1 MKKRLFAALLCAAMS
16 VSLMASC
23 GNGGSSS
30 SSSSSAGSDSSAEND
45 LRESQLVTLDVV
57 TMSSGKNE
65 PDIGMVED
73 EMNKILEEK
82 FNCNVN
88 LTFISYANYV
98 EQTSLMLS
106 SGQDADLLAIYMVPL
121 PTCAN
126 AGQIIPLDDL
136 LDKYGQG
143 IKEQL
148 GDYVKCGQVGDS
160 IYGVTTARDLANSQ
174 GFAYIKSVAD
184 EVGFD
189 ASSIKTLDDLER
201 ELLKVKNGKE
211 NMWPVA
217 GSAGENIRN
226 WGWDPLGDD
235 TVNLGVLADMAIDP
249 TVVNLYETDQYKDL
263 AKTMYSWM
271 QEGLIQA
278 DATWLPSTM
287 IAVWAAA
294 AASACATRTPSSP
307 AMTPKTPPLWAM
319 RLPAWTSSPLW
330 AAPTTSPGPPGPS
343 PAAARTPRRP

>member
-30 SSSSSAGSDSSAEND
+30 SSSSTGSNASSEND

-73 EMNKILEEK
+73 AMNKILEEK

-106 SGQDADLLAIYMVPL
+106 SGQDADLLAVYMVPL

-126 AGQIIPLDDL
+126 SGQIIPLDDL

-143 IKEQL
+143 IK
-148 GDYVKCGQVGDS
+148 
-160 IYGVTTARDLANSQ
+160 
-174 GFAYIKSVAD
+174 
-184 EVGFD
+184 
-189 ASSIKTLDDLER
+189 
-201 ELLKVKNGKE
+201 
-211 NMWPVA
+211 
-217 GSAGENIRN
+217 
-226 WGWDPLGDD
+226 
-235 TVNLGVLADMAIDP
+235 
-249 TVVNLYETDQYKDL
+249 
-263 AKTMYSWM
+263 
-271 QEGLIQA
+271 
-278 DATWLPSTM
+278 
-287 IAVWAAA
+287 
-294 AASACATRTPSSP
+294 
-307 AMTPKTPPLWAM
+307 
-319 RLPAWTSSPLW
+319 
-330 AAPTTSPGPPGPS
+330 
-343 PAAARTPRRP
+343 